1 MLRRTVSAAATA
13 AVAATMTVAVVGGG
27 GSAGAADGFFRY
39 TGSTPLAQVARGTV
53 LKTRD
58 LKYSVDG
65 IPLPIDVT
73 QVLYRT
79 QNARGQAIA
88 NATSVL
94 HAPGVAT
101 TGKVVSYQ
109 SFYDSLSPA
118 DSPSRAIAGGTS
130 FGGQSAHA
138 ESLLMA
144 PFLLQGY
151 DIVVTD
157 TEGPTAD
164 FAAGPEY
171 GYTTLDALRAVS
183 GKRAT
188 GITSTARIGLVGYS
202 GGAIATNWAAALGP
216 RYAPDVNKRIV
227 GAASGGVLVAPAHNL
242 HYVEGSLVWAGVIP
256 MAIVGV
262 ARAYGVD
269 LTPYLSAY
277 GRQVYDAVKDQQIFA
292 VLGRYPGLTW
302 KQVAKPQYPTPE
314 SVPVFVKLVNRL
326 NLGSQPTPTV
336 PLFIGQGAGGET
348 EGTPGTKPG
357 IGRGDGV
364 MIAGDV
370 RTLARQY
377 CGDGLKVT
385 YRQYELTS
393 HVATAALWLPD
404 AYAWLLGRFGG
415 QSAPSNCGSIAPGN
429 PLTPIGG

>member
-1 MLRRTVSAAATA
+1 MIRKVLSAGATA
-13 AVAATMTVAVVGGG
+13 VLAVTATVAVTGGG
-27 GSAGAADGFFRY
+27 TSAGAADGFFRW
-39 TGSTPLAQVARGTV
+39 TGTKPLSQYSRGAV
-53 LKTRD
+53 LKTRE
-58 LKYSVDG
+58 LKYSLDG
-65 IPLPIDVT
+65 VPLPVDVT

-94 HAPGVAT
+94 HAPGVAAT
-101 TGKVVSYQ
+101 NKVVSYQ

-171 GYTTLDALRAVS
+171 GRTTLDALRAVS
-183 GKRAT
+183 GQRAT
-188 GITSTARIGLVGYS
+188 GISASARIGLVGYS
-202 GGAIATNWAAALGP
+202 GGAIATNWAAAIAP
-216 RYAPDVNKRIV
+216 AYAPDVNRRIV
-227 GAASGGVLVAPAHNL
+227 GAASGGVLVDPAHNL
-242 HYVEGSLVWAGVIP
+242 HYVEGSLVWAGVMP

-277 GRQVYDAVKDQQIFA
+277 GKQVYDQVKDQQIFA

-302 KQVAKPQYPTPE
+302 KQLAKPQYPTPE

-336 PLFIGQGAGGET
+336 PLFVGQGAGGET

-370 RTLARQY
+370 RSLARQY
-377 CGDGLKVT
+377 CRDGLKVS
-385 YRQYELTS
+385 YKQYELTS

-415 QSAPSNCGSIAPGN
+415 QAAPTNCGSIAPGN